1 MRTYSIPSLVPN
13 VTRTRTT
20 RVLYDKTVIVLAGR
34 RIIAACKTAAA
45 CIYCIIYMQYI
56 MYMLQKLRGPE
67 ILVVWTLLITHT
79 HTQVAMVMWA
89 HSNVNVISY
98 DFY

>member
-20 RVLYDKTVIVLAGR
+20 RVLHDKTVIVLAGR
-34 RIIAACKTAAA
+34 RIIAARKNAAA

-79 HTQVAMVMWA
+79 HTHSLMWA